1 MIEKNGIV
9 ESVEEIQSSIFLLK
23 VKSSQIANEASPG
36 QFCNVKVSDSL
47 TPLLRRPFS
56 ICDVEGDVISFQFS
70 LVGEGTK
77 ILSKKKQGDILN
89 IVGPL
94 GVGFNYS
101 GDYDNAIIVAGGIG
115 AAPFPFLIKE
125 ISDSKKVTSFCGGR
139 TKDDII
145 KYKLRNIITSTDDGS
160 EGFHGNIVQLLEKEI
175 SKYDKSRTKIFAC
188 GPNPMLRVLSEFTI
202 KNGYEC
208 QISTES
214 VMACGF
220 GICQGCNVEGV
231 NSDRFLLVCKDGPVF
246 NAEDVRL

>member
-1 MIEKNGIV
+1 MIEKNGV
-9 ESVEEIQSSIFLLK
+9 VKSVEEIQKGIFLLK
-23 VKSSQIANEASPG
+23 VESTQIASKAKPG
-36 QFCNVKVSDSL
+36 QFCNVKVSNSL

-56 ICDVEGDVISFQFS
+56 ICDVEGDVLSFQFS
-70 LVGEGTK
+70 LVGEGTR
-77 ILSKKKQGDILN
+77 ILAQKKQGDILN

-101 GDYDNAIIVAGGIG
+101 GEYDDVIIIAGGIG

-125 ISDSKKVTSFCGGR
+125 IPNSKNIISFCGGR
-139 TKDDII
+139 TKNDII
-145 KYKLRNIITSTDDGS
+145 KYKLENIITSTDDGS

-175 SKYDKSRTKIFAC
+175 HKYDKLRTKIFAC
-188 GPNPMLRVLSEFTI
+188 GPNPMLKALSEFTI

-208 QISTES
+208 QVSTES

-220 GICQGCNVEGV
+220 GICQGCNLEGV
-231 NSDRFLLVCKDGPVF
+231 NLDRFLLVCKDGPVF